1 MQVDIGNKTTR
12 ENIAACAACGL
23 SYWSGSRTPGA
34 VWAVSPDQKYILVKI
49 NRSAKNA
56 TPIREAT
63 PSTYKGE
70 TVCRDIPFA
79 GAVTWDLDPDMYV
92 DPALPIEL

>member
-1 MQVDIGNKTTR
+1 MQVEIGNKTTR

-34 VWAVSPDQKYILVKI
+34 VWAVSPDQKYILVMLD
-49 NRSAKNA
+49 RRAKTA
-56 TPIREAT
+56 LPIREAT

-70 TVCRDIPFA
+70 TVCREIPRGVPF
-79 GAVTWDLDPDMYV
+79 TWDLDPEMYV